1 MEFKRLRR
9 LRQTKAL
16 RELFC
21 ETRLNSKEFILPLF
35 IDDGKN
41 VFERMPGL
49 DGIVKVSVDRLQE
62 ALIEVKK
69 ANIGGVIL
77 FGVTSQKDEM
87 GSYATRDDGAVQMAI
102 KKIKEYSDDILV
114 FADVCLCE
122 YTSHGHCGILKGD
135 KIDND
140 KTIEV
145 LSRIALSYAKAGA
158 DVICPSD
165 MMDGRVAAIRKKLDI
180 HGFEYVPII
189 PYSAKFASSLYAPFR
204 EVANSRPAFGDRKS
218 YQMPYQNKREALR
231 EIEADILEGADAVII
246 KPALTSL
253 DVVSA
258 AREKFNIPII
268 AYNVSGEYAMVK
280 SAGKLGFL
288 NEEEVVIEILTAIK
302 RAGADAIIT
311 YHALEAA
318 KILNRKELQR

>member
-16 RELFC
+16 RELFY
-21 ETRLNSKEFILPLF
+21 ETRLYSKEFIFPLF
-35 IDDGKN
+35 IDDGNN
-41 VFERMPGL
+41 VFERMPQL

-62 ALIEVKK
+62 ALDEIKK
-69 ANIGGVIL
+69 ADIGGVIL

-87 GSYATRDDGAVQMAI
+87 GSYATRDDGAVQQAI
-102 KKIKEYSDDILV
+102 RKIKEYSEDILV

-145 LSRIALSYAKAGA
+145 LSEIALSYAKAGA
-158 DVICPSD
+158 DIICPSD
-165 MMDGRVAAIRKKLDI
+165 MMDGRVAAIRKKLDS
-180 HGFEYVPII
+180 HGFVYTPII

-204 EVANSRPAFGDRKS
+204 DVANSRPAFGDRKS

-231 EIEADILEGADAVII
+231 EIEADISEGADAVII

-253 DVVSA
+253 DVISA
-258 AREKFNIPII
+258 AKEKFNIPII

-280 SAGKLGFL
+280 SAGKLGLL
-288 NEEEVVIEILTAIK
+288 NEEEVIIEILTAIK

-318 KILNRKELQR
+318 RILNGKEL

>member
-21 ETRLNSKEFILPLF
+21 ETRLYSKEFIFPLF

-41 VFERMPGL
+41 VFERMPQL

-62 ALIEVKK
+62 VLIEVKK
-69 ANIGGVIL
+69 ADIGGVIL

-87 GSYATRDDGAVQMAI
+87 GSYATKDDGAVQQAI
-102 KKIKEYSDDILV
+102 RRIKEYSEDILV
-114 FADVCLCE
+114 LADVCLCE

-158 DVICPSD
+158 DIICPSD
-165 MMDGRVAAIRKKLDI
+165 MMDGRVAAIRKKLDS

-253 DVVSA
+253 DVISA
-258 AREKFNIPII
+258 AKEKFNIPII

-280 SAGKLGFL
+280 SASKLGFL